1 MPSRTSLII
10 GSAHGCDLLVQGNG
24 VGPRH
29 AELRWRDGLV
39 LQDLGQGRTTVDGRV
54 LGPNEAVPLQG
65 FHANVMVGDARVPLT
80 SPEISKLFLD
90 RTAVPSAAPGQV
102 VVGRDPSRANV
113 VVSHPTVSSLHL
125 RVDLQSRT
133 LTDLGSKS
141 GTFDRNSQR
150 LPANAP
156 VPIDM
161 AGGYSLG
168 AVWIPSQVL
177 LEMAGAPA
185 GAGAPMAQGMA
196 LRVHTLEA
204 GDELGW
210 SSVLSGRGK
219 FYQARALEPV
229 EVIKFDGHV
238 LLEKCRSDNS
248 FGYKIMH
255 RLVGVVSERLQAA
268 RMQVLDM
275 YSPIAK
281 KAGA

>member
-1 MPSRTSLII
+1 MTDSILTAVQQHPFTQGLTPEHCATLASLGTRATYGKDEII
-10 GSAHGCDLLVQGNG
+10 FAEGDERHEFFLL
-24 VGPRH
+24 
-29 AELRWRDGLV
+29 LK
-39 LQDLGQGRTTVDGRV
+39 GRV
-54 LGPNEAVPLQG
+54 A
-65 FHANVMVGDARVPLT
+65 
-80 SPEISKLFLD
+80 
-90 RTAVPSAAPGQV
+90 
-102 VVGRDPSRANV
+102 
-113 VVSHPTVSSLHL
+113 
-125 RVDLQSRT
+125 
-133 LTDLGSKS
+133 
-141 GTFDRNSQR
+141 
-150 LPANAP
+150 
-156 VPIDM
+156 
-161 AGGYSLG
+161 
-168 AVWIPSQVL
+168 
-177 LEMAGAPA
+177 LEMI
-185 GAGAPMAQGMA
+185 AQGKP

-229 EVIKFDGHV
+229 EVIRFDGYV